1 MSEDGEVITNHMD
14 VKKTLDILR
23 ALCRGQSEPMMEACR
38 SFNQATKDGKK
49 MDMYSMLLQE
59 TIRSIVQ
66 VKEENDLDS
75 LFSSGGTTALIDS
88 IKGIEDFELIT
99 FVVIRQVNA

>member
-1 MSEDGEVITNHMD
+1 
-14 VKKTLDILR
+14 
-23 ALCRGQSEPMMEACR
+23 
-38 SFNQATKDGKK
+38 
-49 MDMYSMLLQE
+49 MLLEE

-88 IKGIEDFELIT
+88 IKGLEDFELLT

>member
-1 MSEDGEVITNHMD
+1 MD
-14 VKKTLDILR
+14 
-23 ALCRGQSEPMMEACR
+23 ACR

-49 MDMYSMLLQE
+49 MDMYSMLLEE

-88 IKGIEDFELIT
+88 IKGLEDFELIT
-99 FVVIRQVNA
+99 FVVIRQVNT

>member
-1 MSEDGEVITNHMD
+1 MD
-14 VKKTLDILR
+14 
-23 ALCRGQSEPMMEACR
+23 ACR

-49 MDMYSMLLQE
+49 MDMYSMLLEE

-88 IKGIEDFELIT
+88 IKGLEDFELLT

>member
-1 MSEDGEVITNHMD
+1 
-14 VKKTLDILR
+14 
-23 ALCRGQSEPMMEACR
+23 
-38 SFNQATKDGKK
+38 
-49 MDMYSMLLQE
+49 MYSMLLEE

-88 IKGIEDFELIT
+88 IKGLEDFELIT

>member
-1 MSEDGEVITNHMD
+1 MMD
-14 VKKTLDILR
+14 
-23 ALCRGQSEPMMEACR
+23 ACR

-49 MDMYSMLLQE
+49 MDMYSMLLEE

-88 IKGIEDFELIT
+88 IKGLEDFELIT
-99 FVVIRQVNA
+99 FVVIRQVNT